1 MTADVQRPMAFSDA
15 AIAASASYQ
24 FESFAWVSQLV
35 NFHASS
41 SRPLN
46 RCRRCSCV
54 APASATAQPNPGHKA
69 FVEFAQ
75 RGQLHALIT
84 QNIDGLHQRAGLD
97 SRLVIEVHGTTTEAA
112 CLSCGVRI
120 SMDEAVGRI
129 AKGDAAPCC
138 TACGGLLKPATI
150 SFGQTLP
157 EDLLLR
163 CQAAAQSCD
172 LFIAVGSS
180 LVVYPAAA
188 FPALAKQAGARLII
202 INRTE
207 TPLDDAADL
216 VLRGEI
222 GLTLPAL
229 AGIAALGAG

>member
-1 MTADVQRPMAFSDA
+1 VIYFQEFVSDESA
-15 AIAASASYQ
+15 RVEAWRQKVETWPAI
-24 FESFAWVSQLV
+24 
-35 NFHASS
+35 
-41 SRPLN
+41 RD
-46 RCRRCSCV
+46 
-54 APASATAQPNPGHKA
+54 AQPNPGHKA

-216 VLRGEI
+216 VLPGEI